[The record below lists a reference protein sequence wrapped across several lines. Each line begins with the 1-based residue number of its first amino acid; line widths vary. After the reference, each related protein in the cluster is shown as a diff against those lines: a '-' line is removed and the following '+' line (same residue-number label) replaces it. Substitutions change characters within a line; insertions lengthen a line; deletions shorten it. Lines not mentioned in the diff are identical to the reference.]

1 MSVDSAVEDCRKR
14 QLSKTIGNPII
25 RHRSKSAKIE
35 TPPRYR
41 YGKMRNKIQQ
51 KKKETKTAE
60 GQAEKLQRRGKWWS
74 VDGRYGNGQIR
85 LNWRRVVDRDVVDE
99 VRCNVGG
106 RD

>member
-1 MSVDSAVEDCRKR
+1 MSVDSAVEDCRKW

-51 KKKETKTAE
+51 GARDSPPRDDRGIYAIDIET
-60 GQAEKLQRRGKWWS
+60 GKWDTDD
-74 VDGRYGNGQIR
+74 VDKQLKLMN
-85 LNWRRVVDRDVVDE
+85 VDVL
-99 VRCNVGG
+99 
-106 RD
+106 